1 MQVFFDPRR
10 IFLVKWLGAKIQSE
24 VDGTGRMR
32 DGADGDEVDSGF
44 CDLADGLEV
53 YSSAGFELDIC
64 WAEANGF
71 AHVLKAHVVE
81 ENDIDSLH
89 AKKTFHL
96 LERIGLEFDAD
107 AGIGCAGG
115 QDHFLEGVRGKSG
128 SEVIILHHEHI
139 MEADSVVTRATG
151 SDGFFFQE
159 AQAWRGFAG
168 VEYDGICSA
177 NGFDKS
183 TGHSGDAAESL
194 DEIQGGA
201 LAGEDGGCRPLD
213 CDNDIAFFEC
223 GAVGHIDLNLQ

>member
-10 IFLVKWLGAKIQSE
+10 IFLVKWLGAKVQSE
-24 VDGTGRMR
+24 VDGEGRMR
-32 DGADGDEVDSGF
+32 DGAYGDEVDSGF

-53 YSSAGFELDIC
+53 YSSAGFELDIY

-71 AHVLKAHVVE
+71 AHVGEAHVVE
-81 ENDIDSLH
+81 EDDIDSLH
-89 AKKTFHL
+89 GEKTFHL
-96 LERIGLEFDAD
+96 LECIGLEFDAD
-107 AGIGCAGG
+107 AGVGCAGG
-115 QDHFLEGVRGKSG
+115 QDHFLEGVRRKSG
-128 SEVIILHHEHI
+128 SEVIVLHHEHI
-139 MEADSVVTRATG
+139 MEADSVVTRPTG

-183 TGHSGDAAESL
+183 MSHSGDAAEAL

-201 LAGEDGGCRPLD
+201 LGGEDRGCRPLD
-213 CDNDIAFFEC
+213 CDDDVSFFEC